1 MRIQR
6 EVTPPGFKGG
16 RIWRTEKARR
26 NVTVAKWTLRG
37 VRSDLRRIMAPG
49 KLPAFRLA
57 TATR

>member
-16 RIWRTEKARR
+16 RVWRTEISRR
-26 NVTVAKWTLRG
+26 NVIVAEWTLRYL
-37 VRSDLRRIMAPG
+37 RNDIRRITAPG